1 MCAHVCAAGAKWCL
15 AAIRKYGISFRNQ
28 LIRLVSVLTLVSK
41 KIAKLA
47 MEASGSQSPRG
58 AGDAGKRARHGYNT
72 AQKQT
77 VEMCFGAGM
86 GHRAILAKYPEM
98 GVRARWVE
106 VGLSEA
112 PNQRRAGKGKGAG
125 EQAHLKDA
133 GYCRKRSA
141 VYGGKSEGIVRR
153 RGIRIQYAKD
163 RNADGLNGG
172 SG

>member
-1 MCAHVCAAGAKWCL
+1 MGAA
-15 AAIRKYGISFRNQ
+15 
-28 LIRLVSVLTLVSK
+28 
-41 KIAKLA
+41 
-47 MEASGSQSPRG
+47 GSQSPRG
-58 AGDAGKRARHGYNT
+58 AGDAGKRARPVYNA

-77 VEMCFGAGM
+77 IEMCVGAGM
-86 GHRAILAKYPEM
+86 GRRAILAKYPEM

-153 RGIRIQYAKD
+153 RGFRIQFAKD
-163 RNADGLNGG
+163 HNADDLNGR